1 MNKIYKLIFLST
13 LTFAIPIYSSYSQ
26 VSGKVVYKSILESE
40 DFIDLESVLLF
51 DELESYFF
59 VQIELENSDKNF
71 EEPIFLDD
79 KNVQF
84 EFDFTPKRNTRYEV
98 YINRGTQTISSQSSY
113 FKNGEVI
120 PCVVIEESGSIDW
133 VIDNQFKKIG
143 SFNTQ
148 RASAKFRGRNYIA
161 WFAPEIPIP
170 IGPWKFNGLPGLIL
184 EVQDEELGVQFLFSS
199 IELPFDTNNGIKKP
213 SDGNKISAEEYFKH
227 NQSFAEEFI
236 KLIKAK
242 LPRDVTISDIS
253 VNRVVKSIER
263 EY

>member
-1 MNKIYKLIFLST
+1 MNKIYQLIFLFSIIFT
-13 LTFAIPIYSSYSQ
+13 IPIYPSYSQ

-40 DFIDLESVLLF
+40 NFIELESVLLF
-51 DELESYFF
+51 QELESYFF
-59 VQIELENSDKNF
+59 TNIDLKNSDKKF
-71 EEPIFLDD
+71 EEPRFLDD

-98 YINRGTQTISSQSSY
+98 YLDRETKTIFSQSSF

-120 PCVVIEESGSIDW
+120 PCVVTEEVGNIDW
-133 VIDNQFKKIG
+133 IIDDQFKKIG
-143 SFNTQ
+143 SFKAQ

-199 IELPFDTNNGIKKP
+199 IEIPFNTRNEIKKP
-213 SDGNKISAEEYFKH
+213 SEGNQISAEEYFKY
-227 NQSFAEEFI
+227 NQLFVEEFI